1 MLNLIFCG
9 NMSHHVKMR
18 NHILGERESFMTK
31 QKGFK
36 RNCSFAFLCMKGKIE
51 EKERHQCPC
60 HQSTEFLDGW
70 DPFDKRLFS
79 TSLLPMLPT
88 YPSILIKE
96 ASSNYQ
102 WRKAI
107 QATTIEYMEP
117 IFPPFLLMLKPAI
130 FSYVY
135 LRKSAI

>member
-88 YPSILIKE
+88 YPSILPSNQRGIIKLSM
-96 ASSNYQ
+96 APSNTSDHHRIHGAYLPSISSYAKT
-102 WRKAI
+102 RH
-107 QATTIEYMEP
+107 
-117 IFPPFLLMLKPAI
+117 L
-130 FSYVY
+130 
-135 LRKSAI
+135 